1 MLDKLK
7 KILLYVTLFYS
18 ILGFLVIPLVLKPQL
33 IDVVQKQT
41 NAKINIDDVYFNPF
55 TFRLELSEIKLS
67 SLDDKE
73 LLFIKRMILNTQVSS
88 LFRGAIH
95 IKDFILEEPRISLV
109 LDKEKKINFTS
120 IIKKSPQKSDSGT
133 SGDIPRIIVDTI
145 AIVEGNLN
153 YEDYTRESKFEFGLD
168 SIGFELKNI
177 DTKDLTASDAQI
189 RFYTLL
195 ADGGFVDF
203 KSEVIGFEPLVIKGN
218 LDFEA
223 SKLYTQ
229 WRYMKDSLNLEVAD
243 GRLSLNT
250 DYYFNLDNLEA
261 TTLSNLNV
269 ALNKLRVK
277 PKGPNKDV
285 LNINSLYIQEGTIKP
300 FKQSVH
306 LKKIALESMDIKIK
320 RDKKGKIDWMEYIKT
335 APKDSDKADTK
346 EMSVAKEETKPWNLT
361 IDNIALEN
369 IKASLNDRAFNATV
383 SLAALDLD
391 EIALNTKSKEQ
402 DFKATLKK
410 MLLKESEII
419 FEDKTLARR
428 VTNRINNINVTATD
442 INSSKDSW
450 LEYSL
455 DAKVNNRG
463 VVKSSGSIRHTPLK
477 QNGSFELYKI
487 SLKELSPYIK
497 EHAYAYIKGG
507 YLSLKTKTQYS
518 KSRKKPDLRVNGSFK
533 LEKFFLNDS
542 RDRSSL
548 ISFNKVDM
556 KKFTLETSPN
566 RLYIDNINLNSFY
579 VSAIIDKNKTM
590 NLASLA
596 KVNKS
601 KKKKVKSKAKK
612 SKPFPVKIAKI
623 NVAHG
628 RAFFADLS
636 LPIEFK
642 TNIHDLNGEINSVS
656 NISGETSHIDIAGE
670 IDKYGS
676 TKLKGSVNAGDPKA
690 FTDISFNFRNLDLSA
705 MSGYSGSFAGYK
717 IDDGKLFLNLNYNIL
732 ESNLIAENS
741 IIIKNIKL
749 GDVMENETNST
760 LPLGFAIALLEDSD
774 GVIDIDMPVRGN
786 LNEPDFKYGALV
798 LKTFAKLILKAI
810 ASPFS
815 ILGSILGVDGDKLK
829 YAEFKS
835 GSAEI
840 LLSEQEK
847 LDNIAKLMVKRPKIS
862 LNIGGTYDA
871 DNDKTSIQKAK
882 LINLVAKLSGAKNEK
897 ERKSAMS
904 IDLLEDI
911 YEDTIGNDDKI
922 EIIEDALDEKY
933 DGDEYKRAYLQALV
947 KECSAIQKVTLDEV
961 KELAHQR
968 SLMIK
973 EYLVDIKGVEMS
985 RVNELDISEASAD
998 ENKLIKTKLEVVVK

>member
-7 KILLYVTLFYS
+7 KILLYSTLFYS
-18 ILGFLVIPLVLKPQL
+18 ILGFIVIPLVLKPQV
-33 IDVVQKQT
+33 IDVVEKQT
-41 NAKINIDDVYFNPF
+41 NAKMDIDGAYFNPF
-55 TFRLELSEIKLS
+55 TFRLELSDIKLS

-73 LLFIKRMILNTQVSS
+73 LLSIKRMILNTQVSS
-88 LFRGAIH
+88 LIQGAIH
-95 IKDFILEEPRISLV
+95 IKDFVLEEPRISLI
-109 LDKEKKINFTS
+109 LDKQKKINLTS
-120 IIKKSPQKSDSGT
+120 IIKKSPKKSDNSSSGN
-133 SGDIPRIIVDTI
+133 IPRIIVDTI
-145 AIVEGNLN
+145 AITEGSLH
-153 YEDYTRESKFEFGLD
+153 YEDYTHESKFEFGLD

-177 DTKDLTASDAQI
+177 DTKDLTASDAKV

-195 ADGGFVDF
+195 TDGGFVDF
-203 KSEVIGFEPLVIKGN
+203 KSEIIGFEPLIVKGN

-250 DYYFNLDNLEA
+250 DYYFNLDDLEE

-269 ALNKLRVK
+269 ALDKLRVK

-285 LNINSLYIQEGTIKP
+285 LNINSLYIQEGTVKP
-300 FKQSVH
+300 LKQSVH
-306 LKKIALESMDIKIK
+306 LEKIALESMDIKIK
-320 RDKKGKIDWMEYIKT
+320 RDRKGNIDWMEYIKT
-335 APKDSDKADTK
+335 APKDSDKADKKELPVTK
-346 EMSVAKEETKPWNLT
+346 DETKPWNLT
-361 IDNIALEN
+361 IDKIALEN

-383 SLAALDLD
+383 SLGALDLD

-402 DFKATLKK
+402 DFRATLKK
-410 MLLKESEII
+410 VMLKESEIS
-419 FEDKTLARR
+419 FEDKTLRKS
-428 VTNRINNINVTATD
+428 VTNKVNNINITATD

-455 DAKVNNRG
+455 DAKVNNKG
-463 VVKSSGSIRHTPLK
+463 VIKSAGSISHTPLK
-477 QNGSFELYKI
+477 QKGTLELYKI

-497 EHAYAYIKGG
+497 EHAYAYIKRG

-533 LEKFFLNDS
+533 LEKVYVNDS

-548 ISFNKVDM
+548 ISFNKLDM
-556 KKFTLETSPN
+556 KKFTLESSPN
-566 RLYIDNINLNSFY
+566 RLFVDKINLNSFY
-579 VSAIIDKNKTM
+579 VNAIIDKNKTM

-596 KVNKS
+596 KVKKS
-601 KKKKVKSKAKK
+601 KKKKATPKAKK

-623 NVAHG
+623 NVANG

-636 LPIEFK
+636 LPIKFK
-642 TNIHDLNGEINSVS
+642 TNIHDLNGAISSVS

-717 IDDGKLFLNLNYNIL
+717 IDDGKLFLNLNYNIV

-741 IIIKNIKL
+741 IIVKNIKL

-774 GVIDIDMPVRGN
+774 GVIDIDMPIRGN

-829 YAEFKS
+829 YAEFEG
-835 GSAEI
+835 GSLKI
-840 LLSEQEK
+840 LPSEQEK
-847 LDNIAKLMVKRPKIS
+847 LDNIAKLMVKRPKIFLS
-862 LNIGGTYDA
+862 IAGAYDA
-871 DNDKTSIQKAK
+871 DVDKTSIQKAK
-882 LINLVAKLSGAKNEK
+882 LMDLVAKLSGAKNDK
-897 ERKSAMS
+897 ERKSAIT
-904 IDLLEDI
+904 IDILEDI
-911 YEDTIGNDDKI
+911 YEDMIGNDDKI
-922 EIIEDALDEKY
+922 EDIEDALDEKY
-933 DGDEYKRAYLQALV
+933 DGDEFKRAYLQALI
-947 KECSAIQKVTLDEV
+947 KECSAIQEVTLDEV
-961 KELAHQR
+961 KILASQR
-968 SLMIK
+968 SLAIK
-973 EYLVDIKGVEMS
+973 EYLVDNKGIEIS
-985 RVNELDISEASAD
+985 RISELDISEMSVD
-998 ENKLIKTKLEVVVK
+998 ENELIKTKLEVVMK